1 MTPRLRDH
9 WLTMDLRSI
18 GLFRAAIGSVLF
30 LHLLG
35 RWSLRDDFY
44 SPRGVLPNSL
54 LASSTEVPNFPTLMS
69 ALEGHSWGIDL
80 FFGVALVAAIAL
92 TVGLFTRGAVLLSL
106 LAFSTLAHRNP
117 YVLIAGDYVLGSM
130 LLWLTVLP
138 AGKRLS
144 VDAVL
149 RWRRCGN
156 RLTNPLRER
165 GQSHE
170 DPGKF
175 QPLETL
181 ALAHA
186 AGWWGKLL
194 FPSTRGALPT
204 RFNEESLFNEG
215 TQSRPSLAVLGVLM
229 QFGLIYFA
237 TAWQKSGPT
246 WWREG
251 TALEQMLGLHRFAR
265 PGAVVV
271 SALPEEWLVSLTH
284 GVLAFEF
291 LVLPLIVLS
300 FAWLRRG
307 ALLGLLTLHVGI
319 ACVIDTGGF
328 SITML
333 ACTPLLLSSADWVWG
348 AQLVARW
355 THPAI
360 PHEVSDETS
369 ERGGVSPLALG
380 RKPSLEEPGGLR
392 HPAQTFSALCRASD
406 QQTAWRMLSVVAIEL
421 VSAWLLVGML
431 ASNYGLNFAIG
442 PREAPRSWL
451 DLPQRFA
458 AAHQRWDMFAPDAP
472 QFDPQLVVR
481 VRLRD
486 GRLLGLQSDDD
497 LPSAGIDLAPR
508 LRPFASRIYIGHAVL
523 QFHPAR
529 RREAEALRTEL
540 CRFVLR
546 ELTATGHAPRDIHA
560 IELWSRS
567 IPTSRRE
574 RNAPPPEPVFVSS
587 SRGQ

>member
-1 MTPRLRDH
+1 MISRLRDH

-18 GLFRAAIGSVLF
+18 VLFRAAIGCVLI

-35 RWSLRDDFY
+35 RWSLRGDFY
-44 SPRGVLPNSL
+44 SPRGVLPISL
-54 LASSTEVPNFPTLMS
+54 LAGSHEIPNVPTLLS
-69 ALEGHSWGIDL
+69 ALEGHSWGTDL
-80 FFGVALVAAIAL
+80 FFGVALIAAMAL
-92 TVGLFTRGAVLLSL
+92 TVGLFTRGAALLSL

-138 AGKRLS
+138 AGKRFS
-144 VDAVL
+144 VDALL

-156 RLTNPLRER
+156 QHTHSQREQGVSLLDADGILSVER
-165 GQSHE
+165 
-170 DPGKF
+170 PV
-175 QPLETL
+175 
-181 ALAHA
+181 LAHA
-186 AGWWGKLL
+186 AGWCGRL
-194 FPSTRGALPT
+194 FGSSTRGALPT
-204 RFNEESLFNEG
+204 RLNEESRHNADS
-215 TQSRPSLAVLGVLM
+215 QSRPSLAVLGVLL

-246 WWREG
+246 WWRDG
-251 TALEQMLGLHRFAR
+251 TALEYMLGLHRFVR
-265 PGAVVV
+265 LSTAVA
-271 SALPEEWLVSLTH
+271 SALPESWLVALTR
-284 GVLAFEF
+284 GTLVFEF
-291 LVLPLIVLS
+291 LVLPLILLPIS
-300 FAWLRRG
+300 RPWLRRA
-307 ALLGLLTLHVGI
+307 ALLGLLALHVGI

-333 ACTPLLLSSADWVWG
+333 ACLPLLLSPTDWVWIERLIVRS
-348 AQLVARW
+348 APCLLTEVRSEDF
-355 THPAI
+355 THPT
-360 PHEVSDETS
+360 V
-369 ERGGVSPLALG
+369 
-380 RKPSLEEPGGLR
+380 
-392 HPAQTFSALCRASD
+392 
-406 QQTAWRMLSVVAIEL
+406 TAWQGARLAMIEL
-421 VSAWLLVGML
+421 ASAWLLVGMV

-472 QFDPQLVVR
+472 QFDPQLLVR

-497 LPSAGIDLAPR
+497 WPSAGIDLAPR
-508 LRPFASRIYIGHAVL
+508 LRPFAWRSYIGHAIL

-529 RREAEALRTEL
+529 RTEAEALRTEL

-546 ELTATGHAPRDIHA
+546 ELAATGLPLHDLHA

-567 IPTSRRE
+567 VSTSRRE
-574 RNAPPPEPVFVSS
+574 RNAPPPEPVFVSRLLVTDS
-587 SRGQ
+587 SAN